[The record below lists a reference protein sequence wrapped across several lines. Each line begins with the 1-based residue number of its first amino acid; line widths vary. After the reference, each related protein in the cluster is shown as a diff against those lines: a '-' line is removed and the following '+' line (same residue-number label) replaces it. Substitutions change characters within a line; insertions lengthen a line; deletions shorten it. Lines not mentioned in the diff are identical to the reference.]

1 MRTWVVPATLL
12 KMSVAPAPEEKS
24 PDPLPRSQGKGGAS
38 GGAARNDIQLLK
50 DEGGGL
56 LMEEGITTV
65 TFYTGNF
72 RSSSEAVRAQFAQV
86 VAANPWLA
94 GRLVKEKGG
103 VLVRHPVNTDGM
115 IESLFTATSADDASA
130 AFKHTPRTAYVDI
143 CTEMY
148 KSKVVVVGSGYSL
161 LGKDKPLTLLTLAES
176 APGAFALIFSM
187 SHVVG
192 DGRTY
197 YEILKML
204 QPGAAVRELP
214 STRVM
219 TFSESM
225 KDMCGRKELEW
236 VDSASAAFMYT
247 FAMLPLMMGCAKK
260 PRCYAFSLDAERL
273 AAAKAEGAAAGGVP
287 YVTTNDILTSGFFN
301 ECNARIGMMGLDC
314 RDRVPG
320 ISKDLA
326 GNYVSALVLGP
337 EVFATP
343 ATLRKMYAS
352 TPYKTTVRPRPGCCC
367 GNKTFAM
374 VTNWSSFAG
383 AIVPLEGCEMVV
395 HLPVKNPAYVLWD
408 LMIPFTSGPQGEKGV
423 IIWTVSA
430 DEAGLRQALPVGES
444 VSKELFP

>member
-1 MRTWVVPATLL
+1 
-12 KMSVAPAPEEKS
+12 MSVAPAPEEKS
-24 PDPLPRSQGKGGAS
+24 PDPLPRTQGNGGAS

-56 LMEEGITTV
+56 MMEEGITTV

-72 RSSSEAVRAQFAQV
+72 KSSSEAVRAQFAQV

-103 VLVRHPVNTDGM
+103 VLVRLPVNTDEGV
-115 IESLFTATSADDASA
+115 IESLFTATAADDASA
-130 AFKHTPRTAYVDI
+130 GFKHTPRTAYVDI

-176 APGAFALIFSM
+176 APDAFALIFSM

-225 KDMCGRKELEW
+225 RDMCGRKELEW

-247 FAMLPLMMGCAKK
+247 VAMLPLMMGCAKK
-260 PRCYAFSLDAERL
+260 PRCYAFSLDAERV
-273 AAAKAEGAAAGGVP
+273 AAAKAEGAAAGGRLQVG
-287 YVTTNDILTSGFFN
+287 VFRILNS
-301 ECNARIGMMGLDC
+301 
-314 RDRVPG
+314 
-320 ISKDLA
+320 
-326 GNYVSALVLGP
+326 
-337 EVFATP
+337 
-343 ATLRKMYAS
+343 LRL
-352 TPYKTTVRPRPGCCC
+352 TR
-367 GNKTFAM
+367 
-374 VTNWSSFAG
+374 
-383 AIVPLEGCEMVV
+383 L
-395 HLPVKNPAYVLWD
+395 
-408 LMIPFTSGPQGEKGV
+408 
-423 IIWTVSA
+423 
-430 DEAGLRQALPVGES
+430 
-444 VSKELFP
+444 